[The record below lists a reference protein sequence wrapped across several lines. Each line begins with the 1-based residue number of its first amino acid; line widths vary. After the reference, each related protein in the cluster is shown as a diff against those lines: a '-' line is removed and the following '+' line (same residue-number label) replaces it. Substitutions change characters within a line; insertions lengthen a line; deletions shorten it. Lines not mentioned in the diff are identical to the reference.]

1 MGKPL
6 KLLFVLPSVASSP
19 VGGFK
24 VVYEYANRL
33 SRRGHHLVVA
43 HLVGLGT
50 SSLLTDRATARVKY
64 VMRRLAGRK
73 HIASWFPVDPDVDLR
88 IVRSWKEIQEFNADI
103 IIATAWQT
111 AEMLARD
118 ANQAP
123 PLCYLIQH
131 RETLHGNEDRVLAT
145 WHAPFHKLVI
155 ARWLQEFG
163 ESIGEQSYY
172 LPNGLDLER
181 FYLTSDIDSRSG
193 PCAMM
198 LYHLAADKGSV
209 DGIAALRLV
218 RERIPNLR
226 AIVFGVS
233 ARPSDLPGWMEYY
246 NRPAQNLLRDLY
258 NQAQVF
264 VAPSLTE
271 GWGLPAS
278 EALCCGAALAAT
290 DIGGHREFAVHA
302 ENALL
307 SPPHQIAGLGNN
319 IVQLLS
325 DSDLRS
331 RIAKQGHRS
340 IQRFTW
346 ERSVN
351 KIEGYLFKIIAETD

>member
-6 KLLFVLPSVASSP
+6 RLLFLLPGVAKSP

-33 SRRGHHLVVA
+33 SRRGHHLTVA
-43 HLVGLGT
+43 HLAGLEG
-50 SSLLTDRATARVKY
+50 SSQLTDRAVARAKY
-64 VMRRLAGRK
+64 LVRKFAGRK
-73 HIASWFPVDPDVDLR
+73 RIVSWFPVDPGVDLG
-88 IVRSWKEIQEFNADI
+88 IVRSWKEIQEFNADV

-111 AEMLARD
+111 AEMLARN
-118 ANQAP
+118 AIQAP
-123 PLCYLIQH
+123 PISYLIQH
-131 RETLHGNEDRVLAT
+131 CETWHGNEDRVLAT

-163 ESIGEQSYY
+163 ESIGEKSYY
-172 LPNGLDLER
+172 LPNAIDLER
-181 FYLTSDIDSRSG
+181 FYLTSDIDLRSG
-193 PCAMM
+193 PSAMM
-198 LYHLAADKGSV
+198 LYHLAADKGSA

-218 RERIPNLR
+218 REQIPTLR
-226 AIVFGVS
+226 VIVFGVS
-233 ARPSDLPGWMEYY
+233 ARPSALESWMEYY
-246 NRPAQNLLRDLY
+246 ERPAQNLLRDLY

-307 SPPHQIAGLGNN
+307 SPPHQIESLGNN
-319 IVQLLS
+319 IIQLLS
-325 DSDLRS
+325 DSNLRS

-351 KIEGYLFKIIAETD
+351 RIEEHLLTLIAEDN